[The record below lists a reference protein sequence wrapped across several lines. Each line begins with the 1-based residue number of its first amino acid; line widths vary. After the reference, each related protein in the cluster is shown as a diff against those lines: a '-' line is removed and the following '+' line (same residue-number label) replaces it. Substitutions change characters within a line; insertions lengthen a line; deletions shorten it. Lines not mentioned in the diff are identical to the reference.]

1 MREGEMEA
9 CEDWLVAL
17 EAEVD
22 EQVLLHE
29 RCCEARRLL
38 QEALDRRDGCR
49 EAMNAARRRHGD
61 AVGRF
66 FDHHR
71 EIDALSALTRE
82 LEEQRFALPDEAV
95 EAAERLRTAEREAAR
110 DMGAESWMARM
121 ADEASEDSYAAL
133 SSARLAFHGTV
144 RAVER
149 CQAAYMAA
157 YAAVQA
163 LGVAADE
170 EAHHLAIALRIE
182 SDESLTEL
190 ERSLP
195 VAACRTCDDPN

>member
-1 MREGEMEA
+1 MGEGEMDA
-9 CEDWLVAL
+9 CEDWLAAL
-17 EAEVD
+17 EAGAD
-22 EQVLLHE
+22 ERALLLD
-29 RCCEARRLL
+29 RCREARRLL
-38 QEALDRRDGCR
+38 REALDQREGSR

-66 FDHHR
+66 YDHHR
-71 EIDALSALTRE
+71 EIDALCALTRE
-82 LEEQRFALPDEAV
+82 LEERRFALPEEAV

-121 ADEASEDSYAAL
+121 ADEASEDTYAAL
-133 SSARLAFHGTV
+133 SSARIAFHGTV

-149 CQAAYMAA
+149 CQVAYMAA
-157 YAAVQA
+157 YAALQA

-182 SDESLTEL
+182 SDESLADL
-190 ERSLP
+190 ERALP
-195 VAACRTCDDPN
+195 AAACRTCDDPN